1 MKIVAVLYP
10 GGEIARKTP
19 ELLGCA
25 ENALGLTDFLKSQGH
40 EFVVLTDKE
49 AELDKQLPTT
59 DILITTP
66 FWPAYDTKERI
77 SKAPKLK
84 LALTAGVGSDH
95 IDLEAAAARNI
106 IVAEITGSNVVSVAE
121 QVVMHILALVRN
133 YIPAYNRFP
142 KENGILQ
149 KLRQKHMIWKIKLWE
164 YLEWEGLDN
173 VYAKD

>member
-25 ENALGLTDFLKSQGH
+25 ENALGLTDFLKSKGH

-49 AELDKQLPTT
+49 AELDEQLPTT
-59 DILITTP
+59 NILITTP
-66 FWPAYDTKERI
+66 FWPAYVTKERI

-84 LALTAGVGSDH
+84 LVLTAGIGSDH
-95 IDLEAAAARNI
+95 VDLEAAAAHYI
-106 IVAEITGSNVVSVAE
+106 TVAEITGSNVVGVAE

-133 YIPAYNRFP
+133 YIPAY
-142 KENGILQ
+142 KQ
-149 KLRQKHMIWKIKLWE
+149 VH
-164 YLEWEGLDN
+164 EGRWDIAEIA
-173 VYAKD
+173 AKAQ